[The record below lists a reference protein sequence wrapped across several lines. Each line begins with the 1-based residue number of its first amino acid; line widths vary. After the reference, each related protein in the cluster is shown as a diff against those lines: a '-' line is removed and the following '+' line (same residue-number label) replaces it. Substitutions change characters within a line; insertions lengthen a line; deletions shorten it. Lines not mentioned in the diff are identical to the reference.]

1 MVGREFERHLFEK
14 KKASGEAEFI
24 AVYGRRRVGKT
35 FLIREFFKDEICFE
49 LTGLHEGS
57 MADQLREFAKA
68 LGKAKAGR
76 SVAKAPASW
85 QEAFWQ
91 LEEHLGQKKGKKKG
105 RRVIFLDELPWL
117 DTHRSKFRGALGQF
131 WNTWASRQSDI
142 ILVVCGSAA
151 AWMIRK
157 LLHDRG
163 GLHNRVTCRIRL
175 NPFTLKEG
183 EEFLRS
189 RKVALSRKQVVEVMM
204 VTGGIPHYLKEVERG
219 KSAGQVIDA
228 LCFRPEGLLR
238 DEFERLYHSLFVQAD
253 NHVRVVRSLS
263 KVGRGLTRQEL
274 AKETGIA
281 LGGGLSKV
289 LEELEESGF
298 VEGSAMFGYAT
309 KDRHYRLIDE
319 YSHFY
324 LRWIEPNKR
333 KSISWENI
341 GETAKWKAW
350 SGYAFESLCRRH
362 VPQMKKALGIAG
374 VQTEQSTWRQMGSEK
389 ESGAQVD
396 LLIDRRDDCIHLCEM
411 KFANGEFV
419 IDKRYAERMR
429 ERRETFRRV
438 SGTRKTLFLTMVTTF
453 GVKENPYALELIQS
467 QLVMDDLFG

>member
-1 MVGREFERHLFEK
+1 MVGRELEQEILARK
-14 KKASGEAEFI
+14 VASGEAEFI

-35 FLIREFFKDEICFE
+35 FLIREFFCDQLSFE
-49 LTGLHEGS
+49 LTGIHEGS
-57 MADQLREFAKA
+57 LADQLREFAKA
-68 LGKAKAGR
+68 LGKAKGLR
-76 SVAKAPASW
+76 KVPEPPGSW
-85 QEAFWQ
+85 QEAFWE
-91 LEEHLGQKKGKKKG
+91 LEKFLEKKKPRKGK

-131 WNTWASRQSDI
+131 WNSWASKQEDI

-175 NPFTLKEG
+175 EPFSLRES
-183 EEFLRS
+183 EDFLRS

-204 VTGGIPHYLKEVERG
+204 VTGGIPHYLKEVRKG
-219 KSAGQVIDA
+219 RSAAQVIDE

-238 DEFERLYHSLFVQAD
+238 DEFERLYQSLFVQAE
-253 NHVRVVRSLS
+253 NHIRVVRALS
-263 KVGRGLTRQEL
+263 KVGRGLTRQEV
-274 AKETGIA
+274 AKEAGIA

-298 VEGSAMFGYAT
+298 IEGAGMFGYEA

-319 YSHFY
+319 FSHFY

-333 KSISWENI
+333 KTISWENI
-341 GETAKWKAW
+341 GESAKWRAW

-362 VPQMKKALGIAG
+362 VPQMKAALGIAG
-374 VQTEQSTWRQMGSEK
+374 VQTEQSTWRHVGKEK
-389 ESGAQVD
+389 ETGAQID

-438 SGTRKTLFLTMVTTF
+438 TGTRKSLFLTVVTTF
-453 GVKENPYALELIQS
+453 GVKENPHSLELVQS
-467 QLVMDDLFG
+467 ELRMEDLFG

>member
-1 MVGREFERHLFEK
+1 MVGRELEREILERK
-14 KKASGEAEFI
+14 RATGEAEFI

-35 FLIREFFKDEICFE
+35 FLIREFFQDEICFE
-49 LTGLHEGS
+49 LTGIHGGS
-57 MADQLREFAKA
+57 LADQLREFAKA
-68 LGKAKAGR
+68 LGKAKGERKIAQVPG
-76 SVAKAPASW
+76 SW

-91 LEEHLGQKKGKKKG
+91 LEEFVGGLKKKKG
-105 RRVIFLDELPWL
+105 SRKVIFLDELPWL
-117 DTHRSKFRGALGQF
+117 DTHRSKFRGGLGQF
-131 WNTWASRQSDI
+131 WNTWASQQSEV

-175 NPFTLKEG
+175 EPFTLREG

-204 VTGGIPHYLKEVERG
+204 VTGGIPHYLKEVRKG
-219 KSAGQVIDA
+219 RSAGQVIDE

-238 DEFERLYHSLFVQAD
+238 DEFERLYHSLYTQAD
-253 NHVRVVRSLS
+253 NHIRVVRALS
-263 KVGRGLTRQEL
+263 KVGRGLTRQEV
-274 AKETGIA
+274 AQETGMT

-298 VEGSAMFGYAT
+298 IEGSARFGYEA
-309 KDRHYRLIDE
+309 KDRHFRLIDE
-319 YSHFY
+319 FSHFY
-324 LRWIEPNKR
+324 LRWIEPNRR
-333 KSISWENI
+333 KTISWENI
-341 GETAKWKAW
+341 GESAKWRTW

-362 VPQMKKALGIAG
+362 VSQMKGALGIAG
-374 VQTEQSTWRQMGSEK
+374 VQTEQSTWSHVGKGK

-411 KFANGEFV
+411 KFAHGEFV
-419 IDKRYAERMR
+419 IDKRYAERLR
-429 ERRETFRRV
+429 ERKETFRRV
-438 SGTRKTLFLTMVTTF
+438 TGTRKTLFLTLVTTF
-453 GVKENPYALELIQS
+453 GVKENPHALELVQS
-467 QLVMDDLFG
+467 ELTLDDLFG